1 MSNSIPA
8 PPPERLQKVLAR
20 AGLGSRRTI
29 EAWIAAGRIYI
40 NDHVATLGECV
51 SSTDEIRLDGRKLA
65 LRALSEPERKI
76 LCYHKQIG
84 EVSTRSDPEGR
95 PTVFDNLPV
104 LKHGRWIAIGRLD
117 ANTAGLLLFTTDGE
131 LAYRLMH
138 PQYEMEREYAVR
150 VLGEVSET
158 ALKNVLTG
166 VELED
171 GVARFKQVV
180 EAGGAGANHW
190 YHVVITEGRKREVR
204 RLWESQNVVVSRL
217 MRIRF
222 GPVLMPRGLRAG
234 QHLEL
239 DDATTQLLLQQVGLV
254 EPPPLKKMLSKS
266 KRSAPKTDLPK
277 VAATPVKTPRVEIRK
292 VRMPRVKTEIMKKPE
307 ITRVRKR
314 PKQ

>member
-1 MSNSIPA
+1 
-8 PPPERLQKVLAR
+8 
-20 AGLGSRRTI
+20 
-29 EAWIAAGRIYI
+29 
-40 NDHVATLGECV
+40 
-51 SSTDEIRLDGRKLA
+51 LDGRKLA

-150 VLGEVSET
+150 ILGEVSET
-158 ALKNVLTG
+158 ALKNVLAG

-204 RLWESQNVVVSRL
+204 RLWESQNVTVSRL

-234 QHLEL
+234 RHLEL

-254 EPPPLKKMLSKS
+254 EPPPLKKTLSRS

-277 VAATPVKTPRVEIRK
+277 VAATPVKTPRVAIRK
-292 VRMPRVKTEIMKKPE
+292 VGTPKVKTETMKKTE
-307 ITRVRKR
+307 VTIVRKR